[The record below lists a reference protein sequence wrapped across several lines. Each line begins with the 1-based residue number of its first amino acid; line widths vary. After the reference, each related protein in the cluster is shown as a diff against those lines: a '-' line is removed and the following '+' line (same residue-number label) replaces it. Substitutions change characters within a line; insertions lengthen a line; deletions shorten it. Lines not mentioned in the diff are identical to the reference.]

1 MKRTAL
7 IAATVTGVIVLLV
20 TGLPAQAAR
29 LITGKDIKDGS
40 ITRKDVRRGSL
51 TLDRLS
57 TPTQRLILER
67 GPAGPAGPK
76 GNTGA
81 RGLTGARGSVG
92 ATGARGASGISGYA
106 VQSASST
113 LAPGETQTLNV
124 PCAAGKV
131 VLGGGG
137 VVAGGRDGD
146 VTGGSPSSNNTA
158 WTITATAD
166 PTGGPWQI
174 NGYAICAN
182 VTTP

>member
-40 ITRKDVRRGSL
+40 ITRKDVRRASL

-92 ATGARGASGISGYA
+92 ATGPRGASGISGYA
-106 VQSASST
+106 VVTANKPPVVI
-113 LAPGETQTLNV
+113 AAQTLEI

-137 VVAGGRDGD
+137 VVAGGSGGD
-146 VTGGSPSSNNTA
+146 VTGGFPMTGNTG
-158 WTITATAD
+158 WTVTATAD